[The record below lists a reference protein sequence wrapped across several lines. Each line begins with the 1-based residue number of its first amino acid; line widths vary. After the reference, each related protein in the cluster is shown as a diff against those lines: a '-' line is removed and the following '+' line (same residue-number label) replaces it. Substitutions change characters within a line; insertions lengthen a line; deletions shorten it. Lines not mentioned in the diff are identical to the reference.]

1 MEKIEL
7 QAQKREIFG
16 KKTSVLRDQGLIPAI
31 LYGHNFESL
40 PIQVEEKNFSKAYN
54 VAGESSLL
62 YIRIG
67 DQTYPT
73 IFHDIAID
81 PVDGQVI
88 HADFYKVRL
97 DEKIEAKVPLI
108 FIGESPAVK
117 ELAGILVKNINEVE
131 IKAFPQDMP
140 HNIEIDI
147 SKLLNFR
154 DHILIKD
161 LIASASDKLEIK
173 EEPEAIV
180 ALIQEPISQEELEKQ
195 LEVTTTTPEEVEV
208 IKKAEKEGEAVEE
221 GTPGEEP
228 KEAPA
233 SAKPV
238 KPAK

>member
-40 PIQVEEKNFSKAYN
+40 PIQVEEKNFSKAYG

-73 IFHDIAID
+73 IIHDIAID

-97 DEKIEAKVPLI
+97 DEKIEAKVPLV

-140 HNIEIDI
+140 HNIEVDI
-147 SKLLNFR
+147 SRLLNFR
-154 DHILIKD
+154 DQILIKD
-161 LIASASDKLEIK
+161 LIASDKLEVK
-173 EEPEAIV
+173 ERPDEIV

-195 LEVTTTTPEEVEV
+195 LEATTTTPEEVEV

-221 GTPGEEP
+221 GTTAEEP
-228 KEAPA
+228 KEVSA
-233 SAKPV
+233 SAKSA